1 MVNQARWCKTVTPLL
16 AAAAIRCLFVFAL
29 AAQAVAQPV
38 SAPPQAPGELADFIV
53 NIARYTS
60 WPKPIPPTTLTICY
74 ATGGGE
80 AITGAT
86 IDSDRMVKGVAIKW
100 LLIASPQQMPGCNAV
115 WLYSDVRPA
124 PRAWIAAVVDQP
136 VLTMSNY
143 ADFTADGGILGAYRV
158 GSDWKFE
165 INLEAL
171 HRSRL
176 SIAAVA
182 LRLSQRPPTV
192 ASGERR

>member
-1 MVNQARWCKTVTPLL
+1 MALL
-16 AAAAIRCLFVFAL
+16 GTAAAPCIFAL
-29 AAQAVAQPV
+29 AVATHLAAQPV
-38 SAPPQAPGELADFIV
+38 AVPAQPAADLAEFII
-53 NIARYTS
+53 NIAHYAS
-60 WPKPIPPTTLTICY
+60 WPKAAPSASLTICY
-74 ATGGGE
+74 AGGSE
-80 AITGAT
+80 AITGAS
-86 IDSDRMVKGVAIKW
+86 IDADRLVKGVPVKW
-100 LLIASPQQMPGCNAV
+100 SPISSPQQVPGCNVV
-115 WLYSDVRPA
+115 WLNSDVRPA
-124 PRAWIAAVVDQP
+124 PRAWIALVVDQP

-165 INLEAL
+165 VNLEAL

-192 ASGERR
+192 AAGDRR